1 MKTKTI
7 KHVLASK
14 KDNKP
19 TILNTELLK
28 LSPNIKNE
36 TVCLYYEDFKV
47 IITYKKSRNGKT
59 WYALTRLPNK
69 AIMPQIG
76 LPVWHNVSIAN
87 INLSNLF
94 NEEFNVNVEKL
105 NEEFN
110 IEIENKTI
118 KTMKLTN
125 EFEPIRAWAE
135 ERGIYANGDVK
146 TQYIKLQEEAGELAK
161 AILKNDEKEFVDAIG
176 DCVVVLT
183 NLAKLNGYTLEHC
196 VNSAYGE
203 IMNRKGKMQNGTFVK
218 EQ

>member
-19 TILNTELLK
+19 TILTTELLK
-28 LSPNIKNE
+28 LNANTKNE
-36 TVCLYYEDFKV
+36 TISLFYEDFKV
-47 IITYKKSRNGKT
+47 VVTYKKSRNGKT
-59 WYALTRLPNK
+59 WYALTKLPSK
-69 AIMPQIG
+69 AKMPEIG
-76 LPVWHNVSIAN
+76 LPVWHNVSI
-87 INLSNLF
+87 SNLTLSDL
-94 NEEFNVNVEKL
+94 FNV
-105 NEEFN
+105 
-110 IEIENKTI
+110 EIENKTI
-118 KTMKLTN
+118 DETKTIKAMKLTN

-135 ERGIYANGDVK
+135 ERGIYKNGDIK

-203 IMNRKGKMQNGTFVK
+203 IMNRKGKMLNGTFVK